1 MYNDWTDFVINISQL
16 SLSSTIFV
24 YPKLNSIC
32 RNLTICLPDPKRKYF
47 SLSQQHFGQNIFS
60 KCGYHSLPMSN
71 KRHEYLFF
79 KILQWRFDEHIIH
92 TIWPSLLTLFYCSTE
107 KCIKICSIVKLLY
120 TYLIKYIN
128 NKTGY
133 WPLSE
138 LCLPNIQQE
147 QPPKGAKGIIFSLS
161 TLNTTI
167 VLTWIGWIDP
177 ML

>member
-1 MYNDWTDFVINISQL
+1 MKSN
-16 SLSSTIFV
+16 
-24 YPKLNSIC
+24 PKNYVLNWFKIQIWLEILF
-32 RNLTICLPDPKRKYF
+32 NLTPILTKLVNVEIWHVESIFTRIAYLYSAWKTGSLHLDISFGYFCLEQNYF
-47 SLSQQHFGQNIFS
+47 F
-60 KCGYHSLPMSN
+60 
-71 KRHEYLFF
+71 
-79 KILQWRFDEHIIH
+79 
-92 TIWPSLLTLFYCSTE
+92 WPSLLTLFYCSTE